1 MASEKTVV
9 STQKISINDNQ
20 TELSNTCQNNN
31 IKNTSCAKTKQENA
45 ALVCHIC
52 DKHCDTKELLN
63 KHILTHTSIIS
74 QIFDALGASSP
85 VKDLTDTHTDII
97 SSQLAKNII
106 AERANKKDTSTIN
119 EALIEKTSAQ
129 EKEGNVMVKE
139 NMAEGINVEYKSKE
153 TNDHNKLIK
162 ETQQPKVAT
171 NVNNTCFICSKSF
184 PRKSELELHMM
195 IHNGV
200 KPYAC
205 WKCNRKFTQRTSLR
219 GHVNRCG
226 TKKQV
231 VIQPGSAV
239 LDEQCQLLTGG
250 SEDDADCSEEGKV
263 ANDKNDTDL
272 IPEITMP
279 HKDSNSET
287 DEPTHIPIEQF
298 TAKTIKSFVC
308 TICGQKC
315 PTASNLKVHQRIH
328 TDERPYS
335 CHLCHKSFRWTGNRN
350 RHVRKIHKIDH
361 FEEAPIKKEFS
372 DESGK
377 VSLSKNDSGV
387 MKDLVGEMPIDK
399 APTTST
405 PGMKH
410 IVLDKNGK
418 DMNPLNETKTRFDDQ
433 LDTREKTEDFT
444 EVADGRLYLKNA
456 EDIDIGDNESLSLT
470 TPEQKD
476 KGCEEIYIPVSSM
489 QLDEIS
495 NIIKLEPVT
504 VKNEQNY
511 VRSNVRIQSV
521 FQTDKR
527 DFEEKMCPTNAP
539 PCTSVHAKMA
549 TVLPGNGQRKKT
561 YVCNVCGLQTR
572 NIDHFKGHLL
582 IHTGEKPFDC
592 LLCKRAFRQKWQL
605 QRHIR
610 FVHAENKKKVNKKDL
625 KCNFCSKLFSIEEN
639 YQRHLMMHTGQKAD
653 PCPICNKFFQ
663 GPSDLKIHMET
674 HDKSYV
680 HENKSLVCELC
691 GKQFKTS
698 AGLQM
703 HMIKKIHS
711 GIGQDLICDICGKF
725 FKWQANLY
733 NHQKMHSGERDY
745 ICDFCN
751 KSFTRKSHLTSHISD
766 LHLDIRNFPCSV
778 CNKSFH
784 TEKILKQHMQSHST
798 ERPFVCPTCGKSFK
812 KKWFKSH
819 LFSHT
824 GIKPFSCELCGQKFT
839 RKENLKMHMLIH
851 EGKKPHRCVT
861 CGNTF
866 RQKIELTLHIRR
878 YHADTSI

>member
-1 MASEKTVV
+1 MASELTLV
-9 STQKISINDNQ
+9 STHNIVNDNQ
-20 TELSNTCQNNN
+20 TELRNTSHNNN
-31 IKNTSCAKTKQENA
+31 IKNTNCAKTKQETA
-45 ALVCHIC
+45 AQIKGTPLVCNIC

-63 KHILTHTSIIS
+63 KHILTHIS

-85 VKDLTDTHTDII
+85 VKDLTDTCTDIT
-97 SSQLAKNII
+97 SGQLAKNVI

-119 EALIEKTSAQ
+119 DAFVEKASAQ
-129 EKEGNVMVKE
+129 DKEGNVKE

-153 TNDHNKLIK
+153 TNDHNELIK

-205 WKCNRKFTQRTSLR
+205 WKCNPKFTQKTSLR

-226 TKKQV
+226 TKNQV
-231 VIQPGSAV
+231 VIQPGAAV
-239 LDEQCQLLTGG
+239 LNEQRQLLTGG

-263 ANDKNDTDL
+263 ANDENDTDL
-272 IPEITMP
+272 ISEITMP
-279 HKDSNSET
+279 HKDSNSKT
-287 DEPTHIPIEQF
+287 DEPTHIPNEQY
-298 TAKTIKSFVC
+298 TAKNIKSFEC
-308 TICGQKC
+308 TICGRKC
-315 PTASNLKVHQRIH
+315 PNASNLKVHQRIH

-335 CHLCHKSFRWTGNRN
+335 CHLCHKSFRRTGHRN
-350 RHVRKIHKIDH
+350 RHVRNVHKIDH
-361 FEEAPIKKEFS
+361 FEEAPIKN
-372 DESGK
+372 ESGK
-377 VSLSKNDSGV
+377 VSLSKNDSVV
-387 MKDLVGEMPIDK
+387 MKDLMGEIPIHK

-405 PGMKH
+405 PGMKP
-410 IVLDKNGK
+410 IVLDENGQE
-418 DMNPLNETKTRFDDQ
+418 MNPWKETKTRFDDR

-470 TPEQKD
+470 APVEKD
-476 KGCEEIYIPVSSM
+476 TGYEERYITASSM
-489 QLDEIS
+489 PFDEIS
-495 NIIKLEPVT
+495 NIVKVEPVT
-504 VKNEQNY
+504 IKNEQNN
-511 VRSNVRIQSV
+511 VRSNVSIQSV

-527 DFEEKMCPTNAP
+527 DSEDKMCPTNAP
-539 PCTSVHAKMA
+539 ICTSVHAKMA
-549 TVLPGNGQRKKT
+549 TVLLGNGQRKKT
-561 YVCNVCGLQTR
+561 YVCNVCRLQTR
-572 NIDHFKGHLL
+572 NVVGFKGHLL
-582 IHTGEKPFDC
+582 THTREKPFDC

-610 FVHAENKKKVNKKDL
+610 FVHAENKKNMNKKDL
-625 KCNFCSKLFSIEEN
+625 QCNFCSKLFSIEEN

-653 PCPICNKFFQ
+653 PCAICNKFFQ
-663 GPSDLKIHMET
+663 GPLDLKIHMKT
-674 HDKSYV
+674 HAKSYV

-766 LHLDIRNFPCSV
+766 LHLEIRNFPCSV

-824 GIKPFSCELCGQKFT
+824 GIKPFSCELCGQQFTQKKKF
-839 RKENLKMHMLIH
+839 K
-851 EGKKPHRCVT
+851 
-861 CGNTF
+861 NT
-866 RQKIELTLHIRR
+866 
-878 YHADTSI
+878 YVDS